1 MKKRSSVFAAATLI
15 LALTLSGAGQQSA
28 EQIYKSGL
36 YEEEVGG
43 NLQKAIEIYQDLLKR
58 YPDSREVAAKA
69 QLHIGLCYEKL
80 GTAEAAKAFER
91 VIADFPEQTAEVKA
105 ARERLAAIG
114 RSQTARGPA
123 GAGPS
128 VRLIWS
134 GPDAG
139 RAGRVSPDGKF
150 LTLIDDLTGNLCLR
164 ELATGKTAN
173 VTNRDPS
180 KNRFEFAGLACWSP
194 DGATLAYG
202 WLNGG
207 AALDVRTIGVDGSH
221 ERILYQKPNEFALPM
236 AWSPDGRFLA
246 IEFVRDSYTTFG
258 IGVLS
263 LEDGSLRVL
272 KESKLLKT
280 VPKNVVFSRD
290 GRSVLVD
297 LPQAADDPKHD
308 IFAFPLEGRT
318 ETRVVEHAAND
329 AVLEWIPGSDTL
341 LFASDR
347 TGTLDAWM
355 VEIAGGLPRGE
366 PRLVRRNLG
375 DIMSLGFS
383 REGTYFY
390 RLPVDME
397 DIAVASIDIDKRS
410 LLEGPKTLP
419 QEMVGVSYS
428 PQWSPD
434 GKALAFISTRKET
447 LGGRTIG
454 ILRIQSVE
462 TGEIR
467 DVPMKMTRFG
477 RATWAP
483 DGRSIFILGSD
494 EKLGQ
499 ALLRVDVETG
509 EATVLVA
516 NGRTD
521 ANMTSIAPAPDGRTV
536 YYTVFEFGKK
546 RSRIMALDLS
556 TRESREIHQ
565 QEAPLNL
572 AGLSLSQDGKQLMFG
587 TAEPD
592 LSWVLKAIALPDG
605 PPREIVRAKTSAI
618 SASIHGSYCWTPA
631 RDGILF
637 FKGDPAGKKKTWELC
652 YAPAGGGEIQ
662 SVGLVIDG
670 APSSLS
676 LHPDGHRL
684 AIAVMREGG
693 EVWAMENFLPPGKQ

>member
-1 MKKRSSVFAAATLI
+1 MKAKPVVFAAVILI
-15 LALTLSGAGQQSA
+15 LALSPAGAGQQSA
-28 EQIYKSGL
+28 EQVYRSGL
-36 YEEEVGG
+36 YEEQVGG
-43 NLQKAIEIYQDLLKR
+43 DLQKAIAIYQDLLQR
-58 YPDSREVAAKA
+58 YPDSREAAAKA
-69 QLHIGLCYEKL
+69 QLRIGLCYEKL
-80 GTAEAAKAFER
+80 GMMEASKAFQL
-91 VIADFPEQTAEVKA
+91 VITNYPEQTAEVNEAKG
-105 ARERLAAIG
+105 RLSVLNRA
-114 RSQTARGPA
+114 QTGSGSTA
-123 GAGPS
+123 AGPS

-139 RAGRVSPDGKF
+139 RAGRVSPDGRF
-150 LTLIDDLTGNLCLR
+150 LTVIDDVTGNLFVR
-164 ELATGKTAN
+164 ELATGKTTN
-173 VTNRDPS
+173 VTNRS
-180 KNRFEFAGLACWSP
+180 ASENRFEFAGLSCWSP
-194 DGATLAYG
+194 DGARLAYG

-207 AALDVRTIGVDGSH
+207 AAMDVRISAADGSQG
-221 ERILYQKPNEFALPM
+221 RILYQKPGEFAVPM
-236 AWSPDGRFLA
+236 AWSPDGKLLA
-246 IEFVRDSYTTFG
+246 IEFVRDSYTKFG
-258 IGVLS
+258 VGVLS

-290 GRSVLVD
+290 GGSVLVD
-297 LPQAADDPKHD
+297 LPQAPDDAKHD
-308 IFAFPLEGRT
+308 IFAFPLDGRP

-329 AVLEWIPGSDTL
+329 AVLEWIPGSDAL

-355 VEIAGGLPRGE
+355 VEIADGVARGE

-397 DIAVASIDIDKRS
+397 DIAIASIDIDKRS
-410 LLEGPKTLP
+410 LLEGPKILA
-419 QEMVGVSYS
+419 QDMVGVSYS

-434 GKALAFISTRKET
+434 GKALAFISTRKEA

-454 ILRIQSVE
+454 ILRIRSVE
-462 TGEIR
+462 TGQTR
-467 DVPMKMTRFG
+467 DVPMKVTRFG

-499 ALLRVDVETG
+499 SLLRVDVQTG
-509 EATVLVA
+509 EAAVLVV

-521 ANMTSIAPAPDGRTV
+521 VNMTSIAPAPDGRTV
-536 YYTVFEFGKK
+536 YYTVFEFGQK

-556 TRESREIHQ
+556 TRESHVIHQ
-565 QEAPLNL
+565 QEASLNL
-572 AGLSLSQDGKQLMFG
+572 AGLSLSLDGKQLMFG

-592 LSWVLKAIALPDG
+592 LSWALKAIALPDS

-618 SASIHGSYCWTPA
+618 SASVHGSYCWTPA
-631 RDGILF
+631 RDGVLF
-637 FKGDPAGKKKTWELC
+637 FKGDPAGKKRTWELF

-662 SVGLVIDG
+662 RVGLIIDE

-676 LHPDGHRL
+676 LHPDGQRL
-684 AIAVMREGG
+684 AIAVTRAGG
-693 EVWAMENFLPPGKQ
+693 EVWVMENFLPPGKK